1 MFVGV
6 RFFFRWGLFMKSLQ
20 SAILVLVFSAGVFL
34 VYNYLIGGFEPVP
47 DDAGPTNNT
56 GFLKTESEFRFKL
69 AELRMDQEKVVRR
82 KNLLMSRKK
91 ETVELLKSKGI
102 NAESDLSDKDVKY
115 AARNLKRTVAEM
127 KKMDVTVAKYEKA
140 IVAIEAMLNEMERD
154 RIAAEVAISDEKA
167 EELGIM
173 ILDLD
178 ERLADGEDDIFE
190 DDELREIL
198 GMELGSDAEELL
210 SDE

>member
-1 MFVGV
+1 
-6 RFFFRWGLFMKSLQ
+6 MKSLQ

-47 DDAGPTNNT
+47 DEAGPTNNT